1 MNEKKPPIGN
11 RNTIWIILAIIN
23 LILIIIFLSD
33 QQKIASKNGT
43 TPFVSS
49 TSESSSTPELDQLVI
64 NQQPTTT
71 NTPMSE
77 SKLGDEFLIIL
88 SMHVDQKSSLFFYNP
103 QQSIFTPV
111 FSDNFERIHP
121 SLSKDQNKLAYSAK
135 KNGYWDIF
143 ILDINTGDEIRITD
157 TPEYEGAPTWSP
169 DNQYLAYE
177 TYKFGNLDIFI
188 QNISD
193 LSAPPIELT
202 TDKNAQFSPTWS
214 PLGEEIAFV
223 STQDGDEEIY
233 LAKLDT
239 LENRFDKIT
248 DRPNLADLNPEWSF
262 EGDKLLWTSEVNG
275 FPIILN
281 SPRAENF
288 NSISEVTIGTDI
300 TFSQNVF
307 SFIQS
312 EANQDFLV
320 IKNSITNELLFPYI
334 KLPGIVHGFVQLS
347 SFTEKDFI
355 TNSLIENSELKSNEE
370 TNLGDKSRF
379 QLVKINDLEIDTHYL
394 HENVLNPF
402 NHFRTTISDKTGWDF
417 LYQLDKTYIPLTE
430 PTTPGMTEEWL
441 YSGRAFEFNPLSTH
455 AGLVVTLKEER
466 SGQTYWRVLIKARYQ
481 DGSQGLPIRQMPFDL
496 ASRYNNDPQT
506 YETGGK
512 KISIPDG
519 YWVDITEIG
528 QSLQWERVPGLG
540 NWQRYFEATRFNQFV
555 YTEGMDWQTAMK
567 QIYPFEALKTPSPLP
582 TNSLTPTSSPTIRYF
597 RSPTIFVSP
606 TETLVPTYRPTWT
619 PKP

>member
-1 MNEKKPPIGN
+1 MNEKNPPVGN

-23 LILIIIFLSD
+23 LILIIIFFSD
-33 QQKIASKNGT
+33 QQKIASKDGAT
-43 TPFVSS
+43 SFTSS
-49 TSESSSTPELDQLVI
+49 TIESSSTPEI
-64 NQQPTTT
+64 NQLNYDPQPTTT
-71 NTPMSE
+71 STSINET
-77 SKLGDEFLIIL
+77 KLEDDFLIIL
-88 SMHVDQKSSLFFYNP
+88 SMHVDQKSSLFIYHP
-103 QQSIFTPV
+103 QQSFFIPIFT
-111 FSDNFERIHP
+111 DNYERIHP
-121 SLSKDQNKLAYSAK
+121 SLSGDQNNLAYSAK

-143 ILDINTGDEIRITD
+143 ILDLKTGDEIRITD

-177 TYKFGNLDIFI
+177 TYKYGNLDIFI
-188 QNISD
+188 QGISD

-202 TDKNAQFSPTWS
+202 SDKNAQFSPAWS
-214 PLGEEIAFV
+214 PKGEEIAFV

-248 DRPNLADLNPEWSF
+248 DRPNLADLNPEWSLDG
-262 EGDKLLWTSEVNG
+262 EKLFWTSEVNG

-281 SPRAENF
+281 SPRVDKYNA
-288 NSISEVTIGTDI
+288 ISEVTNGTDI
-300 TFSQNVF
+300 AFSKNAF

-320 IKNSITNELLFPYI
+320 IKDIVTNELLFPYI
-334 KLPGIVHGFVQLS
+334 KLPGNVHGIIQLS
-347 SFTEKDFI
+347 SFSEKDYLI
-355 TNSLIENSELKSNEE
+355 NSLSENPELSSIKDSNLFVK
-370 TNLGDKSRF
+370 TRF
-379 QLVKINDLEIDTHYL
+379 QLVKVNDLELGIHYL
-394 HENVLNPF
+394 HENALNPF

-430 PTTPGMTEEWL
+430 PSAPGMAEEWL
-441 YSGRAFEFNPLSTH
+441 FSGRAFEFNPLSTH
-455 AGLVVTLKEER
+455 AGLVVTIKEER
-466 SGQTYWRVLIKARYQ
+466 SGQTYWRVLIKTRYQ

-512 KISIPDG
+512 KGSIPEG

-528 QSLQWERVPGLG
+528 QNLQWERVPGLG

-555 YTEGMDWQTAMK
+555 FTEGLDWQTAMK

-597 RSPTIFVSP
+597 RSPTIFVTP

>member
-1 MNEKKPPIGN
+1 MSEKNPPVGN

-23 LILIIIFLSD
+23 LILIVIFFSD
-33 QQKIASKNGT
+33 QQKIASKDGA

-49 TSESSSTPELDQLVI
+49 TNESSCTPELDQLVI
-64 NQQPTTT
+64 NQQPTIT
-71 NTPMSE
+71 NSPISE
-77 SKLGDEFLIIL
+77 SKVRDEFLIIL
-88 SMHVDQKSSLFFYNP
+88 SMNVDQKSSLFIYNP
-103 QQSIFTPV
+103 LQSFFIPIFN
-111 FSDNFERIHP
+111 DNYERIHP
-121 SLSKDQNKLAYSAK
+121 SLSNDQNKLAYSAK

-157 TPEYEGAPTWSP
+157 TPEYEGAPSWSP

-188 QNISD
+188 QDIND
-193 LSAPPIELT
+193 LSARPIELT
-202 TDKNAQFSPTWS
+202 TDKNAQFSPAWN
-214 PLGEEIAFV
+214 PKGEEIAFV

-233 LAKLDT
+233 LAKLNT

-248 DRPNLADLNPEWSF
+248 DRPNLADLNPEWSLDG
-262 EGDKLLWTSEVNG
+262 EKLFWTSEVNG

-281 SPRAENF
+281 SPRVDKYNA
-288 NSISEVTIGTDI
+288 ISEVTIGTDI
-300 TFSQNVF
+300 TFSKNVF

-312 EANQDFLV
+312 EANQNFLV
-320 IKNSITNELLFPYI
+320 IKDIITNELSYPYI
-334 KLPGIVHGFVQLS
+334 KLPGNVHGIVQLS
-347 SFTEKDFI
+347 SFSEKDFLI
-355 TNSLIENSELKSNEE
+355 NSLNENPKLTINQD
-370 TNLGDKSRF
+370 TNLLIKSRF
-379 QLVKINDLEIDTHYL
+379 QLVKVNDLELDTHFL

-402 NHFRTTISDKTGWDF
+402 NQFRSIISDKTGWDF

-430 PTTPGMTEEWL
+430 PSAPGMVEEWL
-441 YSGRAFEFNPLSTH
+441 FSGRAFEFNPLSTH
-455 AGLVVTLKEER
+455 AGLVVTIKEER
-466 SGQTYWRVLIKARYQ
+466 SGQTFWRVLIKTRYQ

-512 KISIPDG
+512 KISIPEG

-555 YTEGMDWQTAMK
+555 YTEGLDWQTAMK

-582 TNSLTPTSSPTIRYF
+582 TNSLTPTNSPTIRYF
-597 RSPTIFVSP
+597 RSPTIIVSP

-619 PKP
+619 PNP